1 MTHKWNT
8 LHQVLSKCR
17 GFESHIIQVYDSK
30 KSKRTKQDSQN
41 WLRLHMHEGAWIPI
55 VIIVRSTDFAC
66 VS

>member
-30 KSKRTKQDSQN
+30 KSKGTKQDSQN
-41 WLRLHMHEGAWIPI
+41 WLRLHMHEGGCFYFEIKAEKEIF
-55 VIIVRSTDFAC
+55 DK
-66 VS
+66 